1 MPLSFSGPDH
11 FYTADEESWWSA
23 VDKALKGAARDRLT
37 SHTDDG
43 LPVQPLYAN
52 RTDQPARALRAKPGA
67 WTISQ
72 RIDLPDVSAANAQI
86 LKDLEGGAS
95 GLDLVLDPIGLGTG
109 RGTQIKTVDDFARL
123 YAGVLPDLIETRIDA
138 GNETFGLIKEFLS
151 YLKSSN
157 KNSAAVRLTAS
168 YDPNAAKTANA
179 VDIAALKAV
188 AEESVAC
195 GSPARLLTADGQA
208 WHNAGA
214 SDAQELALVLA
225 SAVAHMRVLENAT
238 LAPEEWARRISI
250 TLVADA
256 DQFGTISK
264 ARAIRKLWASVLAGA
279 GVPQDPA
286 DLHMVTSRRMLT
298 QRDPWVNLLRNTVAS
313 FAAGVG
319 GADSVCVLPHT
330 DAIGLPDAFARRLAR
345 NTQSMLL
352 EESSLAKVMDPSA
365 GSGAI
370 EARTDQLCAAAWA
383 FFQEIEAAGGLLGA
397 RQRGLVDKKISE
409 TKKKIEKDIA
419 RRKRPIT
426 GVSEFPNL
434 GEKPV
439 DVLSETNSDDGWRYA
454 EPFEALRAAA
464 DACERA
470 TGQAPSIF
478 LATLGPLAQFT
489 ARATWLASA
498 FAAGGLKASEAA
510 VYGSIDEMAGAY
522 KKSGAAL
529 ACIVSSDTVY
539 ENEAEAAAKVLSDG
553 GAKHIYLA
561 GKPGDKEAVYRS
573 AGIGTFVFAGCDILD
588 LLRDAHGLLGLKSAS
603 AEHELEG
610 QA

>member
-11 FYTADEESWWSA
+11 FYTADEEAWWSA
-23 VDKALKGAARDRLT
+23 VDKALKGAPRDRLT
-37 SHTDDG
+37 SLTDDG

-72 RIDLPDVSAANAQI
+72 RIDLPDVSVANAQI
-86 LKDLEGGAS
+86 LQDLEGGAS

-109 RGTQIKTVDDFARL
+109 RGIQIKTARDFARL

-138 GNETFGLIKEFLS
+138 GNKTLGLISEFLG
-151 YLKSSN
+151 YLKSAGIKPST
-157 KNSAAVRLTAS
+157 VRLTAS
-168 YDPNAAKTANA
+168 YDPNSAAETDGA
-179 VDIAALKAV
+179 DLSALKVA

-195 GSPARLLTADGQA
+195 GSPLRLLTADGQT

-214 SDAQELALVLA
+214 SDAQELALVLS
-225 SAVAHMRVLENAT
+225 SAVAHMRALENAG
-238 LAPEEWARRISI
+238 LEPEEWATRISI

-279 GVPQDPA
+279 GVKQDPA

-330 DAIGLPDAFARRLAR
+330 EAIGLPDAFARRLAR

-383 FFQEIEAAGGLLGA
+383 FFQEIEAAGGLLAA
-397 RQRGLVDKKISE
+397 RKSGLVEKNIAE
-409 TKKKIEKDIA
+409 TRAKIEKDIA

-439 DVLSETNSDDGWRYA
+439 EVLAKTNSGAGWRYA
-454 EPFEALRAAA
+454 EPFEVLRAAA
-464 DACERA
+464 DAHEQA
-470 TGQAPSIF
+470 AGQAPSIF

-510 VYGSIDEMAGAY
+510 VYGSVEEMAAAF
-522 KKSGAAL
+522 KESGAAL
-529 ACIVSSDTVY
+529 ACIVSSDAVY
-539 ENEAEAAAKVLSDG
+539 ENEAEAAAKALSDG

-561 GKPGDKEAVYRS
+561 GKPGDKEAAYRS
-573 AGIGTFVFAGCDILD
+573 AGVGTFVFAGCDILE
-588 LLRDAHGLLGLKSAS
+588 LLRDAHSLLGLPSAS
-603 AEHELEG
+603 AEQELEG